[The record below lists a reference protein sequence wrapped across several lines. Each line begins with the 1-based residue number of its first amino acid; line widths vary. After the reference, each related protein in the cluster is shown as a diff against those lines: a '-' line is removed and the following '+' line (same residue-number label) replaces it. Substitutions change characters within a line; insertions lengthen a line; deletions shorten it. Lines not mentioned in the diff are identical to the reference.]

1 MMAAGV
7 LTLHWHPLLS
17 LRPGAFQSL
26 ADVSTVWLSYLSV
39 HEAGDIVK
47 TLQLHVLADVV
58 KNCAGHL
65 QSVDEGQRED
75 MSVQQILELPT
86 HLQGSGCLHVA
97 G

>member
-26 ADVSTVWLSYLSV
+26 PDVSIVWLSHRSV
-39 HEAGDIVK
+39 HEIDENVKVLQSQVLTDI
-47 TLQLHVLADVV
+47 V

-65 QSVDEGQRED
+65 HIVEEGKGGKLC
-75 MSVQQILELPT
+75 VQHILELFT
-86 HLQGSGCLHVA
+86 HSQDSGWLHAA